1 MSFSDIPVDV
11 GPVYEGERIRG
22 NQMYVELGGP
32 KIEKHFELVRVKK
45 DKEIEDGKVSLIGP
59 DLKDMEVG
67 GRYPIGIFVEVAGPE
82 LEEDLEAVFERRV
95 HEFCN
100 FVNGIMHLN
109 QRYTNWMRLSKT
121 AYEKGFNT
129 LQMLGTVLIRLYKAE
144 LPIIKKAQV
153 TIYTDPKKIEEP
165 YKMAMEIYEKRDERA
180 RSINDEDVDMFYGC
194 VLCQSFAPTHACCI
208 TPNRMSLCGSISW
221 FDARAAARVDPKG
234 PLYEVPPGETI
245 NELAGEFAG
254 VNEMIK
260 KRSLGEIDRIYL
272 YSGME
277 FPHTSCGCFEAIDF
291 FIPETGAG
299 HGIIDRNFDGVAI
312 NGLPF
317 SAMANQTGGGKQMPG
332 FNGIS
337 IQYIVSPKYQKYD
350 GVKAGLKSGIYTIVW
365 MGKGV
370 KERVYEFLPEDLR
383 DKIATEEDVS
393 DLSQLPAWLE
403 NIGHPIIETEEYK
416 AAVGG
421 IEEEEE
427 EWEEEG
433 AMVPM
438 GTVGMTIPGVGGA
451 GGFKVILKNCKI
463 HAESITIKKIE
474 PKRKKK

>member
-1 MSFSDIPVDV
+1 MSFSDMPVDV

-32 KIEKHFELVRVKK
+32 KIEKHFELVRVKPE
-45 DKEIEDGKVSLIGP
+45 KEINDGQIKIIGP
-59 DLKDMEVG
+59 DIQDMEIG
-67 GRYPIGIFVEVAGPE
+67 SSNPIGILVEVAGPE
-82 LEEDLEAVFERRV
+82 LEEDLEAVFERRI

-121 AYEKGFNT
+121 AFEKGFNS
-129 LQMLGTVLIRLYKAE
+129 LNFLGEILIRLFKAE

-153 TIYTDPKKIEEP
+153 TLYTDAKEIEKP
-165 YKMAMEIYEKRDERA
+165 HAMAMEVYSKRDERA

-234 PLYEVPPGETI
+234 PLFEVPIGETL
-245 NELAGEFAG
+245 NKEAGEYSG
-254 VNEMIK
+254 INEMIK
-260 KRSLGEIDRIYL
+260 KRSLGEINRIYL

-291 FIPETGAG
+291 LIPETGVG
-299 HGIIDRNFDGVAI
+299 HGIIDRSHDGVAL

-337 IQYIVSPKYQKYD
+337 IQYIVSPKFQQYD
-350 GVKAGLKSGIYTIVW
+350 GGIYNVVW
-365 MGKGV
+365 MGKTV
-370 KERVYEFLPEDLR
+370 KDRVAELLPADLV
-383 DKIATEEDVS
+383 DKIATEEEVS
-393 DLSQLPAWLE
+393 DLNELPAWLE
-403 NIGHPIIETEEYK
+403 EKKHPIIETEEYK
-416 AAVGG
+416 AAIGG

-433 AMVPM
+433 AMMPM

-451 GGFKVILKNCKI
+451 GGFKIILKNCKI
-463 HAESITIKKIE
+463 HAESIIIKKIE
-474 PKRKKK
+474 PRRGRKK

>member
-1 MSFSDIPVDV
+1 MSFADMPVDV

-32 KIEKHFELVRVKK
+32 KIERHFELVRVKSEK
-45 DKEIEDGKVSLIGP
+45 KIEDGKVTIIGP
-59 DLKDMEVG
+59 DLKDMEEG
-67 GRYPIGIFVEVAGPE
+67 SRHPIGILVEVAGPE

-109 QRYTNWMRLSKT
+109 QRYTNWMRISK
-121 AYEKGFNT
+121 AAFEKGFNS
-129 LQMLGTVLIRLYKAE
+129 LDMLGTILIRLYKAE

-153 TIYTDPKKIEEP
+153 TIYTDPDKIKDP
-165 YKMAMEIYEKRDERA
+165 YDSAIDIYNKRDERA
-180 RSINDEDVDMFYGC
+180 RSINDEDVEMFYGC

-234 PLYEVPPGETI
+234 PLFEVPPGDKI
-245 NELAGEFAG
+245 NEGAGEYSG
-254 VNEMIK
+254 INEMIK

-291 FIPETGAG
+291 LIPETGAG
-299 HGIIDRNFDGVAI
+299 HGIIDRSFDGVAI

-337 IQYIVSPKYQKYD
+337 IQYIISPKFQQYD
-350 GVKAGLKSGIYTIVW
+350 ATQIGLKSGIELVVW
-365 MGKGV
+365 MGKTV
-370 KERVYEFLPEDLR
+370 KDRVYEFLPEDLR
-383 DKIATEEDVS
+383 DKIATEEDIT
-393 DLSQLPAWLE
+393 DLSELSAWLE
-403 NIGHPIIETEEYK
+403 KVGHPIIETEEYK
-416 AAVGG
+416 AAVG
-421 IEEEEE
+421 EVEEEE

-438 GTVGMTIPGVGGA
+438 GTVGMTIPGVGGV

-463 HAESITIKKIE
+463 HAESIIIKKVE
-474 PKRKKK
+474 PKRKRK

>member
-1 MSFSDIPVDV
+1 MSFADLPFDV

-32 KIEKHFELVRVKK
+32 KINKHFELVRVKPE
-45 DKEIEDGKVSLIGP
+45 KEIEDGKVSIIGP
-59 DLKDMEVG
+59 NIKDMKEG
-67 GRYPIGIFVEVAGPE
+67 ERYPIGILVEVAGPE

-100 FVNGIMHLN
+100 FINGVMHLN

-121 AYEKGFNT
+121 LISKGFDDLT
-129 LQMLGTVLIRLYKAE
+129 MLGTVLIRLYKAE

-153 TIYTDPKKIEEP
+153 TLLTDPKEIEEP
-165 YKMAMEIYEKRDERA
+165 YNFAMGIYNKRDERA
-180 RSINDEDVDMFYGC
+180 RTIHDEDVDMYYGC

-208 TPNRMSLCGSISW
+208 TPDRTSLCGSINW
-221 FDARAAARVDPKG
+221 FDARAAAKVDPKG
-234 PLYEVPPGETI
+234 PLFEVPPGECV
-245 NELAGEFAG
+245 NKDAGEFTG

-260 KRSLGEIDRIYL
+260 KRSLGEIKRIYL

-291 FIPETGAG
+291 YIPEVNG
-299 HGIIDRNFDGVAI
+299 HGIVDRNYGDVAI

-332 FNGIS
+332 FNGVS
-337 IQYIVSPKYQKYD
+337 FQYIGSPKYQLYD
-350 GVKAGLKSGIYTIVW
+350 GLQLGLESGIYTIVW
-365 MGKGV
+365 MPTTV
-370 KERVYEFLPEDLR
+370 KERVAEFIPEDLI
-383 DKIATEEDVS
+383 DKIATEEDVQ
-393 DLSQLPAWLE
+393 DINQLKTWLKE
-403 NIGHPIIETEEYK
+403 KNHPIVSTWTEMEE
-416 AAVGG
+416 V
-421 IEEEEE
+421 EEEE
-427 EWEEEG
+427 EWEEES

-438 GTVGMTIPGVGGA
+438 GTVGLTIPGAGGA

-463 HAESITIKKIE
+463 HAESIIIKKIE
-474 PKRKKK
+474 TKRRKK

>member
-1 MSFSDIPVDV
+1 MSFADIPVDI

-32 KIEKHFELVRVKK
+32 KIERHFELVRVKP
-45 DKEIEDGKVSLIGP
+45 DKEIEDGKVTLIGP
-59 DLKDMEVG
+59 DITDMEVG
-67 GRYPIGIFVEVAGPE
+67 SRHPIGILVEVAGPE

-109 QRYTNWMRLSKT
+109 QRYTNWMRFSKT
-121 AYEKGFNT
+121 AVEKGFNSF
-129 LQMLGTVLIRLYKAE
+129 QMLGTVLIRLYKAE

-153 TIYTDPKKIEEP
+153 TFYTDPDKIKEP
-165 YKMAMEIYEKRDERA
+165 YDFALDIYNKRDERA
-180 RSINDEDVDMFYGC
+180 RSINDDDVDMFYGC

-234 PLYEVPPGETI
+234 PLFEVPMGETI
-245 NELAGEFAG
+245 NKEAGEYSG
-254 VNEMIK
+254 INEMIK
-260 KRSLGEIDRIYL
+260 KRSLGDINRIYL

-291 FIPETGAG
+291 LIPETGAG
-299 HGIIDRNFDGVAI
+299 HGIIDRSYDGVAI

-317 SAMANQTGGGKQMPG
+317 SAMANQTGGGKQMAG

-337 IQYIVSPKYQKYD
+337 IQYIISPKFQQYD
-350 GVKAGLKSGIYTIVW
+350 ALQAGLKNGIELIVW
-365 MGKGV
+365 MGKTV
-370 KERVYEFLPEDLR
+370 KDRVYEFLPEDIR
-383 DKIATEEDVS
+383 DKIATEEDVA
-393 DLSQLPAWLE
+393 DLSDLPAWLE
-403 NIGHPIIETEEYK
+403 KVGHPIVETEEYK

-421 IEEEEE
+421 LEEEEE

-463 HAESITIKKIE
+463 HAESIIIKKIE
-474 PKRKKK
+474 SKRKKK

>member
-1 MSFSDIPVDV
+1 MSFADIPVDV

-45 DKEIEDGKVSLIGP
+45 DKEIEDGKVILIGP
-59 DLKDMEVG
+59 DIKDMEVG
-67 GRYPIGIFVEVAGPE
+67 SRHPIGILVEVAGPE

-109 QRYTNWMRLSKT
+109 QRYTNWMRISKT
-121 AYEKGFNT
+121 AVEKGFDNF
-129 LQMLGTVLIRLYKAE
+129 QMLGTVLIRLYKAE

-153 TIYTDPKKIEEP
+153 TFYTDPDKIKEP
-165 YKMAMEIYEKRDERA
+165 YDFAMEIYNKRDERA

-234 PLYEVPPGETI
+234 PLFEIPMGECL
-245 NELAGEFAG
+245 NELAGEFEG

-277 FPHTSCGCFEAIDF
+277 YPHTSCGCFEAIDF
-291 FIPETGAG
+291 LIPETGAG
-299 HGIIDRNFDGVAI
+299 HGIIDRSFDGVAI

-337 IQYIVSPKYQKYD
+337 IQYIISPKYQKYD
-350 GVKAGLKSGIYTIVW
+350 GIQAGLEGGIYTIVW
-365 MGKGV
+365 MGKTV
-370 KERVYEFLPEDLR
+370 KDRVYEFLPEDIR
-383 DKIATEEDVS
+383 DKIATEEDVA
-393 DLSQLPAWLE
+393 DLSELPAWLE
-403 NIGHPIIETEEYK
+403 KIGHPIVNTEEYQ
-416 AAVGG
+416 AVVGG
-421 IEEEEE
+421 VEEEE

-463 HAESITIKKIE
+463 HAESIIIKKIE

>member
-32 KIEKHFELVRVKK
+32 KIEKHFELVRVKPE
-45 DKEIEDGKVSLIGP
+45 KEIEDGKVILVGP
-59 DLKDMEVG
+59 DLKDMEEG
-67 GRYPIGIFVEVAGPE
+67 SRHPIGILVEVSGPE

-109 QRYTNWMRLSKT
+109 QRYTNWMRLSKK
-121 AYEKGFNT
+121 AYEKGFNSFE
-129 LQMLGTVLIRLYKAE
+129 MLGTVLIRLYKAE

-153 TIYTDPKKIEEP
+153 TIYTDPEKIIEP
-165 YKMAMEIYEKRDERA
+165 YDFAMEVYDKRDERA
-180 RSINDEDVDMFYGC
+180 RTIHDEDVDMYYGC

-208 TPNRMSLCGSISW
+208 TPDRTSLCGSINW
-221 FDARAAARVDPKG
+221 FDARAAAKVDPKG
-234 PLYEVPPGETI
+234 PLFEVPPKECL
-245 NELAGEFAG
+245 NKEAGEFSG

-291 FIPETGAG
+291 YIPEVNG
-299 HGIIDRNFDGVAI
+299 HGIVDRNYGDIAI

-332 FNGIS
+332 FNGVS
-337 IQYIVSPKYQKYD
+337 IQYIGSPKYQLYD
-350 GVKAGLKSGIYTIVW
+350 GLQLGFDSGIYTVVW
-365 MGKGV
+365 MPKAV
-370 KERVYEFLPEDLR
+370 KERVAEFLPADLVP
-383 DKIATEEDVS
+383 KIATEEDVS
-393 DLSQLPAWLE
+393 DINELKEWLKE
-403 NIGHPIIETEEYK
+403 KNHPV
-416 AAVGG
+416 VGTWAEME
-421 IEEEEE
+421 EEEEE

-438 GTVGMTIPGVGGA
+438 GTVGMTIPGAGGV
-451 GGFKVILKNCKI
+451 GGFKLILKNCKI
-463 HAESITIKKIE
+463 HAESIMIKKIE
-474 PKRKKK
+474 PKSKKK